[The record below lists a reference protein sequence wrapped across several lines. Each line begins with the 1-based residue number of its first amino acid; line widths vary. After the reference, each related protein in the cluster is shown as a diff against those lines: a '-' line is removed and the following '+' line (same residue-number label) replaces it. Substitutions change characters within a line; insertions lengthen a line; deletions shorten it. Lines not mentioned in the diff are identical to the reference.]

1 MNWTRFIYI
10 LIFFCHYKSSAFANY
25 NYSNLKS
32 LCNAELTFN
41 SDVLICETI
50 NTGELSPIDS
60 SNRHF
65 LNIPNKINYYP
76 LSIKFSYHPGLLGNS
91 MWSYMQQ
98 ASRIYCYN
106 STWYIEPEWNFSDK
120 WTVGLPLVFGSGVSK
135 NGGTHIGPLSS
146 PAYSYLE
153 EYYYQVYGTYP
164 SNDFPAIAKNEYSYS
179 LDFESLCKIHRP
191 ELVFQTGLSVKYY
204 PFGQKLNAFY
214 LGQQLSFGRGNYN
227 QANFYIDADT
237 AGYYSDWD
245 GYVAG
250 WTTAH
255 QTIVYRP
262 SYFNYLNY
270 TTKFGIDFN
279 ISKIIS
285 FNAEASFSNAMK
297 NRGVSDSI
305 FVSRFNEPYI
315 FLRSENNTSYNDSF
329 YTYNS
334 TLRVLRE
341 NIVFR
346 LQLSLLIKLGT
357 KRKED

>member
-1 MNWTRFIYI
+1 MNWIRFIYF
-10 LIFFCHYKSSAFANY
+10 LIFFCHYKSSASANC

-91 MWSYMQQ
+91 MWSYMEQ

-106 STWYIEPEWNFSDK
+106 PTWYFEPEWNLSDN
-120 WTVGLPLVFGSGVSK
+120 WSIGIPVVLGTDVTK
-135 NGGTHIGPLSS
+135 NGGTHNGKLSK
-146 PAYSYLE
+146 
-153 EYYYQVYGTYP
+153 EYYYTQQFYYSIYGDF
-164 SNDFPAIAKNEYSYS
+164 SFNDFPKIQKNSESYYAF
-179 LDFESLCKIHRP
+179 DFTELCKIHRP
-191 ELVFQTGLSVKYY
+191 ELIFQTGLCAKYY
-204 PFGQKLNAFY
+204 PFGQKRNSFY
-214 LGQQLSFGRGNYN
+214 IGQQLSFGRGNYN

-237 AGYYSDWD
+237 TGYSSPYWESAD
-245 GYVAG
+245 
-250 WTTAH
+250 
-255 QTIVYRP
+255 QKIVYKP
-262 SYFNYLNY
+262 SNFNYLNY
-270 TTKFGIDFN
+270 ATRLGIDFN

-297 NRGVSDSI
+297 NRGEADSI

-315 FLRSENNTSYNDSF
+315 FIGTEKFTTHIYSYN
-329 YTYNS
+329 NS
-334 TLRVLRE
+334 LRE
-341 NIVFR
+341 LREKMIFR
-346 LQLSLLIKLGT
+346 LQLSLVIKIGT